1 MYGILFWLSYLNCWP
16 WRQNKLHITVISK
29 ELLANNN
36 VSQEWICIAAVMQHG
51 RDCITEIV
59 FILVWWCNW
68 ENFFIPVLPLWA
80 FFYLSLPL
88 IFLLILQKN
97 YFLYSLLQMKSG
109 LLWAINSLPNNET
122 KVTDKTNWYEVCEA
136 VWSSF
141 HTNKNEQKFY
151 L

>member
-59 FILVWWCNW
+59 FILQSDGV
-68 ENFFIPVLPLWA
+68 IGR
-80 FFYLSLPL
+80 
-88 IFLLILQKN
+88 IFLYL
-97 YFLYSLLQMKSG
+97 YFPFEHFSIFLFL
-109 LLWAINSLPNNET
+109 
-122 KVTDKTNWYEVCEA
+122 
-136 VWSSF
+136 
-141 HTNKNEQKFY
+141 
-151 L
+151 